1 MIPLNEKYTLTIR
14 EASEYFGIGER
25 KIRTLARLNNYGGF
39 AIFNGNRVLII
50 RTKFEEFLANTSAI

>member
-25 KIRTLARLNNYGGF
+25 KIRMLARFNYGGF
-39 AIFNGNRVLII
+39 AILNGNRVLII
-50 RTKFEEFLANTSAI
+50 RTIFEQFLANTSAI